1 MILHNEGMRLSAV
14 AACAP
19 AHEEFV
25 GLLGVPGAPVN
36 RRRLAPNHVQ
46 FVQEKSVHVYGAWLQ
61 LQVADQGQKQGIN
74 GSMAKAIGTALS
86 PVNTGADASGVPPRG
101 RPV

>member
-1 MILHNEGMRLSAV
+1 MRPSVV

-19 AHEEFV
+19 AHDWLV
-25 GLLGVPGAPVN
+25 GFLGVPGAPAN
-36 RRRLAPNHVQ
+36 RRRLAPNQVQ
-46 FVQEKSVHVYGAWLQ
+46 FVQENSVHVYGASLQ

-74 GSMAKAIGTALS
+74 GSKAKAIGTAIT
-86 PVNTGADASGVPPRG
+86 PVATGADASGVPPRG

>member
-1 MILHNEGMRLSAV
+1 MKSMISSLRPGLA

-19 AHEEFV
+19 THEWLV
-25 GLLGVPGAPVN
+25 GSLGVQGVPAN
-36 RRRLAPNHVQ
+36 RPRLAPVQ
-46 FVQEKSVHVYGAWLQ
+46 IQLVQEKSVQFYGAQSQ
-61 LQVADQGQKQGIN
+61 LIGADRLTKQGIN

-86 PVNTGADASGVPPRG
+86 PVTTGADASGVPPRG

>member
-1 MILHNEGMRLSAV
+1 MILQIEDTRLSAA

-19 AHEEFV
+19 AHDLPV
-25 GLLGVPGAPVN
+25 GFLGVPGAPAN

-46 FVQEKSVHVYGAWLQ
+46 LVQEKSVHVYGAQLQ

-74 GSMAKAIGTALS
+74 GSMAKAIGTALP
-86 PVNTGADASGVPPRG
+86 PVTTGADASGVPPRG

>member
-1 MILHNEGMRLSAV
+1 MRILIEGMRMSMA

-19 AHEEFV
+19 AHDSLV
-25 GLLGVPGAPVN
+25 GLLGVPAVATN

-46 FVQEKSVHVYGAWLQ
+46 FVQENSVHVYGAWLQ
-61 LQVADQGQKQGIN
+61 LQSADQGQKQGIN
-74 GSMAKAIGTALS
+74 GSEAKAIGTALP
-86 PVNTGADASGVPPRG
+86 PVTTGVDASGVPPRG

>member
-1 MILHNEGMRLSAV
+1 MSPQIQGMRMSMA

-25 GLLGVPGAPVN
+25 GLLGAPATPVN
-36 RRRLAPNHVQ
+36 RRRLAPTHVQ

-61 LQVADQGQKQGIN
+61 LHAADQGQKQGIN
-74 GSMAKAIGTALS
+74 GSRAKAIGTAVS
-86 PVNTGADASGVPPRG
+86 PVTTGAGASGVPPRG